1 MRAEQRLLVS
11 CVTSSMRRWV
21 PLVLLILAVLGPA
34 VPQDVRP
41 PRRPPP
47 SPTPESPPALGE
59 VAVPPS
65 AANTVVRFYDAIR
78 HALTSPQAEDAWEDL
93 LQDLPVTARSTFA
106 FLGSGC
112 VPLAVG
118 ATPRCGSGTAMNLDE
133 FQAMLRLRRGAV
145 ATSCQDELNG
155 DGCIPGAE
163 LESRAPTA
171 VPTITGQVLARWGAR
186 DGNSLAMFDIDF
198 EESLPDSP
206 RISGAQ
212 FYVGNLEDPCGCS
225 GQSSVDMAMEG
236 HSLGMGVGSFCSQW
250 TDSDVIMEADYWNRL
265 LGVEREHETWCFVR
279 EECLLG
285 VRSQPGRPKH
295 ISCELPGSDMT
306 DAERHQE
313 LLHLEQELEE
323 ELEHELGEAH
333 SLFILAVLTL
343 VSVALSLEGLL
354 HKHHIV
360 WIPGSGVTMVVG
372 LCCGFVIEVAGSDS
386 LKGMLVF
393 DEEFFTL
400 SLLPMVIYEAGWS
413 IDKRRFFK
421 NWGTIAIYAVG
432 GTIVSTIVVAIGLI
446 SLGSMQDEV
455 RLERSQAVAYAA
467 LISAIDPVATIAVFG
482 QMGVDPVSLSCCV
495 ADARVPR

>member
-1 MRAEQRLLVS
+1 
-11 CVTSSMRRWV
+11 MRRWV
-21 PLVLLILAVLGPA
+21 PLVLLGLAALGPA

-47 SPTPESPPALGE
+47 SPTPSEPEP
-59 VAVPPS
+59 AVPPS

-78 HALTSPQAEDAWEDL
+78 HALTSPLAEVAWEDL
-93 LQDLPVTARSTFA
+93 LEDLPVTARSTFA

-118 ATPRCGSGTAMNLDE
+118 AMPRCGNAAAMNLDE

-145 ATSCQDELNG
+145 VATCQDELND
-155 DGCIPGAE
+155 DGCITGAE
-163 LESRAPTA
+163 LESRAPTT
-171 VPTITGQVLARWGAR
+171 VPTITDGGADNHLQVLARWGAL
-186 DGNSLAMFDIDF
+186 DGNSVAVFDVDT
-198 EESLPDSP
+198 ESLPDNP

-225 GQSSVDMAMEG
+225 GQSSVDTGEG
-236 HSLGMGVGSFCSQW
+236 QSLGMGVGSFCSQW

-372 LCCGFVIEVAGSDS
+372 LLCGFSIEVAGSDS

-421 NWGTIAIYAVG
+421 TTTDTDTIFVINICV
-432 GTIVSTIVVAIGLI
+432 LI
-446 SLGSMQDEV
+446 DTFSGK
-455 RLERSQAVAYAA
+455 
-467 LISAIDPVATIAVFG
+467 T
-482 QMGVDPVSLSCCV
+482 
-495 ADARVPR
+495 